1 MAHTG
6 RWREL
11 AGSRVLSAG
20 LASWR
25 NWPAALA
32 ARIPS
37 DCALCRGSARGDQLC
52 PDCRADVTHSMQSPV
67 RRCPVCRLALET
79 AAGCPDCA
87 LRAPAFD
94 GVVAAFDYAMPG
106 DLLVRQFKAERRFS
120 HARMLAVVLADAV
133 LRHRPALPGNT
144 ILVPV
149 PASRASVLQR
159 GFNPAAELARYL
171 APQLALRC
179 HPHLLVRHQEG
190 GRQTHMRRA
199 QRLRQAPGLYACTR
213 PIEGATV
220 AVVDDVL
227 TTGSTLHGI
236 AVQLK
241 AAGADAVWGL
251 VLARTPYRQRTPLI
265 F

>member
-37 DCALCRGSARGDQLC
+37 DCALCRGSVRGDQLC
-52 PDCRADVTHSMQSPV
+52 PDCRADVTHSMQSLA

-120 HARMLAVVLADAV
+120 HARLLAVVLADAV